1 MGRIGGVTAIGGAV
15 ILLVATLFHPMS
27 ADPNDPAAAFAEYAA
42 DRLWVASHLGQFLG
56 IAMLCVSLVALGD
69 AMESGWSAVWA
80 RVGVAGTAASLAAA
94 AALQAVDGVAL
105 KVMVDRWMEASGEDR
120 IRAFEGAF
128 AVRQIEIGMASL
140 LNVLF
145 GLTIVAF
152 SLSMSFSRRFP
163 RWLAWIG
170 LLGGLGTLIAGVIF
184 AYSGFSTAAMMV
196 GMPANTILL
205 VWAVMVG
212 TYLWRL
218 ANSEP

>member
-15 ILLVATLFHPMS
+15 ILFVATLFHPMS

-56 IAMLCVSLVALGD
+56 LALLCGSLVALAD
-69 AMESGWSAVWA
+69 AMEAGWSAAWA

-120 IRAFEGAF
+120 VRAFEGAF

-145 GLTIVAF
+145 ALTIITF
-152 SLSMSFSRRFP
+152 GISMSFSRRFP

-170 LLGGLGTLIAGVIF
+170 LLGGLGALVAGVIA
-184 AYSGFSTAAMMV
+184 AYSGFSTSAMMV
-196 GMPANTILL
+196 GMPANAILL
-205 VWAVMVG
+205 VWAVVVG

-218 ANSEP
+218 ADSEP